1 MQKSALTV
9 RALTYVVAD
18 TVVLNVLYFL
28 SFWLRFQTT
37 PLDPHSTLLPDVSP
51 ALYFQ
56 LEAFLTVAWIA
67 SAFAFGLYGDTRG
80 RSFRE
85 EVFRLSR
92 ALLAVAVVTV
102 VALVF
107 TRVGIAIYSRWFLIT
122 FAMVTTGGM
131 ILYRGVLHFGRGFG
145 AEQRNVLVIGA
156 GRTGVRLFENLSSHP
171 SGYKVIG
178 FLDNN
183 GLGSSVRPMILG
195 RLGDLDRVAER
206 HLIDEVVIAMPAMN
220 DDDLR
225 LLIDDCE
232 NLCLR
237 VNIVPNEHYYESAT
251 FFEGKMTAVQVGDIP
266 LIRVRQEPLDK
277 PTNKLLKRTF
287 DFLFSLFV
295 LAFVFPFVF
304 LFAAIGIKLTS
315 RGAVFFKQERTGEG
329 NSIFFCYKFRT
340 MRSHPRHVADSVQA
354 MRDDDRVTA
363 IGRLLRRT
371 NLDELPQF
379 WNVLKGEMSVV
390 GPRPHMVK
398 HTTDY
403 RRLVERYMVRHLV
416 KPGVTGWAQVN
427 GLRGATETPLLM
439 QKRVEHDIYYIEHWS
454 FWLDI
459 KIILLTVRNMVLGD
473 EHAY

>member
-1 MQKSALTV
+1 MQKSGITMRAFALV
-9 RALTYVVAD
+9 LAD
-18 TVVLNVLYFL
+18 TIALNLLYLL

-37 PLDPHSTLLPDVSP
+37 PFDPHSVLLPDVSP

-56 LEAFLTVAWIA
+56 LEAFLTVAWVA

-80 RSFRE
+80 RSFQE

-122 FAMVTTGGM
+122 FAVVAPVGM
-131 ILYRGVLHFGRGFG
+131 ILYRGAFHFGRGLG
-145 AEQRNVLVIGA
+145 GEQRNVLVIGA
-156 GRTGVRLFENLSSHP
+156 GRTGVRLFENLSGHP
-171 SGYKVIG
+171 TGYKVIG

-183 GLGSSVRPMILG
+183 GIGSPVRPMILG
-195 RLGDLDRVAER
+195 RLGDLDHVAER
-206 HLIDEVVIAMPAMN
+206 HPIDEVVIAMPSMQDAE
-220 DDDLR
+220 LR
-225 LLIDDCE
+225 SLITDCE

-237 VNIVPNEHYYESAT
+237 VNIVPNEHYYESST

-266 LIRVRQEPLDK
+266 LIRVRQEPLDRRL
-277 PTNKLLKRTF
+277 NKLVKRAF
-287 DFLFSLFV
+287 DFVFSLLV
-295 LAFVFPFVF
+295 LAIVFPVVW
-304 LFAAIGIKLTS
+304 LFAAIAIKLTS
-315 RGAVFFKQERTGEG
+315 RGPVFFKQERTGES
-329 NSIFFCYKFRT
+329 NTVFSCYKFRT

-354 MRDDDRVTA
+354 MRDDERVTA

-379 WNVLKGEMSVV
+379 LNVLKGEMSVV

-403 RRLVERYMVRHLV
+403 RRLIERYMVRHLV

-427 GLRGATETPLLM
+427 GLRGATETSLLM
-439 QKRVEHDIYYIEHWS
+439 QKRVEFDIYYIEHWS
-454 FWLDI
+454 FWFDI
-459 KIILLTVRNMVLGD
+459 KIILLTIRNMVLGD